1 MAETNNR
8 ASNALSGPVASEG
21 NTPAPPPRDAKPKKA
36 PLNEIYVRPAPI
48 KTFPLPVFIPNNPL
62 SLLHLAW
69 AWTKQVFFP
78 PPAEPSM
85 IWEGVWSPETR
96 SVHITDPQAIRAF
109 WEQGFYGKGN
119 LSRSEPNWLKR
130 EKVRKGLE
138 KAHVSE
144 EHTVSRREERIKMK
158 WERARA
164 EQEAIRQTREEEAR
178 MATAARSAA
187 RSLAAVVLPPPALS
201 RAAPIGPAELL
212 ALPNSL
218 AELALAPAPPLAQG
232 PITIDTAL
240 EVDGKIVNGT
250 PTNGSANPS
259 NPAERPS
266 SSSAS
271 DTSDEQKTLKRRK
284 SVRFSPKVES
294 TTFDHSDPPSPGHAQ
309 ANGGPLNGQ
318 SKRPTTP
325 PTNGAAASP
334 QRAAPVDTTA
344 EAPVSIDDI
353 VDKEHL
359 QLTVEEA
366 FFLAFGMGVLKVRE
380 PSGKGHLDTASLFT
394 ALRQHSYFPPRAES
408 KLEPDDPFLVH
419 YAVYHHFRSLGWVP
433 RPGIKFAMDWM
444 LYARGPVFDHAEFGV
459 IVMPSYTHEWWKQND
474 PRVFQKSWHWL
485 HGVVRVLSQVMKSLV
500 LVYVEVPPPHLLEE
514 ACEKGPAEV
523 FKLYS
528 VREVM
533 VKRWSGNRN
542 R

>member
-1 MAETNNR
+1 MAEANNR
-8 ASNALSGPVASEG
+8 ASPAPSGPAAPGGSSAPS
-21 NTPAPPPRDAKPKKA
+21 PAKDAKPKKA
-36 PLNEIYVRPAPI
+36 PLHEIYVRPAPL
-48 KTFPLPVFIPNNPL
+48 KTFPLPIFYPNNPL

-78 PPAEPSM
+78 PPAEPSAV
-85 IWEGVWSPETR
+85 WEGVWSPETR
-96 SVHITDPQAIRAF
+96 SVHVTDPQAIRAL
-109 WEQGFYGKGN
+109 WEQGFYGKGS

-178 MATAARSAA
+178 MAAAARSAA
-187 RSLAAVVLPPPALS
+187 RALATVVLPPPAIA
-201 RAAPIGPAELL
+201 RKAPTGPAELL
-212 ALPNSL
+212 SLPNSL
-218 AELALAPAPPLAQG
+218 AELALEPAPPLDHG
-232 PITIDTAL
+232 PIVLNTAL
-240 EVDGKIVNGT
+240 EVEGNVVNGA
-250 PTNGSANPS
+250 PANGLVLPPS
-259 NPAERPS
+259 QVERPG
-266 SSSAS
+266 SSSATS

-294 TTFDHSDPPSPGHAQ
+294 TTFLHSDPPSPNHAQ
-309 ANGGPLNGQ
+309 ANGAVANGQ
-318 SKRPTTP
+318 SKKQATP
-325 PTNGAAASP
+325 PAAVGGTSETP
-334 QRAAPVDTTA
+334 KRRAPAD
-344 EAPVSIDDI
+344 APVSLDDI

-359 QLTVEEA
+359 QLTAEEA
-366 FFLAFGMGVLKVRE
+366 FFLAFGMGVLKIRE
-380 PSGKGHLDTASLFT
+380 PSSKGHFDTASLFST
-394 ALRQHSYFPPRAES
+394 LRQHSHFPPRTVA

-459 IVMPSYTHEWWKQND
+459 IVMPSYTHDWWKQND
-474 PRVFQKSWHWL
+474 PRVFEKSWHWL

-500 LVYVEVPPPHLLEE
+500 LVYVEVPPPPMLAE
-514 ACEKGPAEV
+514 ASEKGPAEV
-523 FKLYS
+523 LQLYK